1 MTYHGKYQHHRPKHQ
16 HYHHYHKPARPRS
29 PSPPPG
35 MSSSQAIAILSDLWG
50 SDSAAWKP
58 ADCGFGSHPLSWP
71 PRMLTA
77 LADLARA
84 AGRGAR
90 KRDSALRLVEDLV
103 AREQRKDGR
112 LCKATPEHVNQ
123 AAEILDREAAE
134 AKERRRAS
142 ASDDRRDA
150 RRHSTAGR
158 EEYGD
163 DRRYAREDER
173 ERDAG
178 VGFSFRGAAGQRR
191 VSSRD
196 DAYYGDVDRVF
207 NREMRSRESLK
218 PREYHKS
225 ERVYASY
232 EQSAKQEQRVAPEV
246 DQSHYTK
253 PSSDPQERFAKE
265 DQGSV
270 PKPLQSNNTS
280 IMAVTEDETA
290 KLHPQRAKR
299 LLEGDDTESDE
310 TNKKSKLT
318 DANMTPLP
326 FKASQPSTSQPA
338 PAETSQPHSTITTT
352 QANSSKDIANAAT
365 QTVANTNS
373 AATQTNDDN
382 NKNKD
387 LIAKLE
393 AELATLQAQIATQT
407 AQLAEERATQSELAA
422 AMDRVKLD
430 LDLTD
435 AARAATEAD
444 AGKWRAF
451 GPGMRAI
458 MRENKRLA
466 KVEMQK
472 EKLER
477 EAAGLRVDMRVAQQ
491 KCVEAEARE
500 EACDVDAEKVRV
512 IRGDDELKMVNA
524 VLMRENEALRAKL
537 DELGVPVGRAHEK
550 AEKPVG

>member
-16 HYHHYHKPARPRS
+16 HYQHYHKPARPRS

-84 AGRGAR
+84 AGHGAR

-103 AREQRKDGR
+103 ASEQRRDGR

-158 EEYGD
+158 EDYVD
-163 DRRYAREDER
+163 HRRYSREDER

-178 VGFSFRGAAGQRR
+178 VGFSFRGAAEQKR

-196 DAYYGDVDRVF
+196 DTFYGDVDRGF
-207 NREMRSRESLK
+207 SRDMRSRESPK
-218 PREYHKS
+218 PRESHYKS

-232 EQSAKQEQRVAPEV
+232 EQSTKQEQRVAPEP
-246 DQSHYTK
+246 DQPRYTK
-253 PSSDPQERFAKE
+253 PSSDTQEQFAKE

-270 PKPLQSNNTS
+270 PKPLQSNTTNTT
-280 IMAVTEDETA
+280 AVTADETA

-299 LLEGDDTESDE
+299 LLEGDDTDADE
-310 TNKKSKLT
+310 TNKKFKLT
-318 DANMTPLP
+318 DANMIPP
-326 FKASQPSTSQPA
+326 FKASQPSTSQPV
-338 PAETSQPHSTITTT
+338 PAETSKPHTAIPT
-352 QANSSKDIANAAT
+352 QANSSKDIANKNNAAT
-365 QTVANTNS
+365 QTDE
-373 AATQTNDDN
+373 DD

-393 AELATLQAQIATQT
+393 AKLATLQAKIATQT
-407 AQLAEERATQSELAA
+407 EQLAEERATQSELTA
-422 AMDRVKLD
+422 AMERVKLD

-477 EAAGLRVDMRVAQQ
+477 EAAGLRVGMRVAQQ
-491 KCVEAEARE
+491 KCVEAEARA
-500 EACDVDAEKVRV
+500 EACDVDAEEVRV
-512 IRGDDELKMVNA
+512 VRGDEELKMVNA
-524 VLMRENEALRAKL
+524 VLRRENEALRGKL

-550 AEKPVG
+550 AEKPAG

>member
-1 MTYHGKYQHHRPKHQ
+1 
-16 HYHHYHKPARPRS
+16 
-29 PSPPPG
+29 
-35 MSSSQAIAILSDLWG
+35 MSSSQVSLQQPHPSSLKKALRPTLKSKAIAILSDLWG

-123 AAEILDREAAE
+123 AAEILAREAAE

-142 ASDDRRDA
+142 AGDDRRDA

-158 EEYGD
+158 EEYVD

-196 DAYYGDVDRVF
+196 DAYYGDVDRGF
-207 NREMRSRESLK
+207 SRDMRSRQSPK

-225 ERVYASY
+225 ERAYTTSY
-232 EQSAKQEQRVAPEV
+232 EQSAKQEQRVAPEP
-246 DQSHYTK
+246 DQPRYTK
-253 PSSDPQERFAKE
+253 PSSDSKEQFAKE

-280 IMAVTEDETA
+280 TTAVTADETA

-310 TNKKSKLT
+310 TNKKFKLT
-318 DANMTPLP
+318 DANMTLLP
-326 FKASQPSTSQPA
+326 STTAFKASQQPSMSQPA
-338 PAETSQPHSTITTT
+338 PAETSQPHTTT
-352 QANSSKDIANAAT
+352 IPTHANSSKDIANTNNAAT
-365 QTVANTNS
+365 QT
-373 AATQTNDDN
+373 DKDG

-387 LIAKLE
+387 LIAHLE

-407 AQLAEERATQSELAA
+407 EQLAEERATQSELSA
-422 AMDRVKLD
+422 AMDQLKLD

-458 MRENKRLA
+458 MRDNKRLV

-477 EAAGLRVDMRVAQQ
+477 EAAGLRAGMRVAQQ
-491 KCVEAEARE
+491 KCVEAEARA
-500 EACDVDAEKVRV
+500 EACDVDVEKVRV
-512 IRGDDELKMVNA
+512 VRGDGELKMVNA
-524 VLMRENEALRAKL
+524 VLRRENEALRAKL